1 MIRRPPRS
9 TRMTHCFPTRLSSDL
24 PCGCWRV
31 TWSGARGRLLNG
43 SCVGKA
49 GIWRGE
55 AGAYQD
61 GRPVGRPGGVGHA
74 HLSFRS
80 EEHTSELQ
88 SLMRRS
94 YAAFCLKK
102 QKRLNSTRLN
112 LKLLNNTPILM

>member
-55 AGAYQD
+55 AGADQD
-61 GRPVGRPGGVGHA
+61 GRPVGRPGGVGQA
-74 HLSFRS
+74 HLSFSGGGRGSHGRS

-88 SLMRRS
+88 SLMRIS
-94 YAAFCLKK
+94 YAVFCLKK
-102 QKRLNSTRLN
+102 KKKTE
-112 LKLLNNTPILM
+112 TIT